1 MDTGQHTCR
10 TWRAAGGWDLGV
22 GRIARYVDQ
31 RRVPTSIAEA
41 IGDQV
46 VHALLAHVGKVI
58 GGPGGRFSFGDM
70 AVSIGLTLGVK

>member
-46 VHALLAHVGKVI
+46 VHALLAR
-58 GGPGGRFSFGDM
+58 RFSFGDM